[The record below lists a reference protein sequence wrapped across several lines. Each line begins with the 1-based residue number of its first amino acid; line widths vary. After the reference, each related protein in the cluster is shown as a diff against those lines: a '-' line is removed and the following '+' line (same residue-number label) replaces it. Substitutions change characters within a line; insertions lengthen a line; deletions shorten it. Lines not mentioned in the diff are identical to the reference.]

1 MGYANQQ
8 LSLIDRYL
16 PAFQGNVLRIPR
28 RESGWKLAPWRVLI
42 DRVSQRVPACFRAV
56 YEDNRLPNHR
66 KCTVLPLPEV
76 LAFRLFQSEI
86 SPAYSASTSS
96 TKAVERLPVFSV
108 EIPS

>member
-8 LSLIDRYL
+8 LSLVDRYL
-16 PAFQGNVLRIPR
+16 PAFQGNILCIPG
-28 RESGWKLAPWRVLI
+28 RESGRKHTAWRLLI
-42 DRVSQRVPACFRAV
+42 NRVSQRVLARFRAV
-56 YEDNRLPNHR
+56 YEGNRLPNHK

>member
-8 LSLIDRYL
+8 LSLVDRYL
-16 PAFQGNVLRIPR
+16 PAFQSHILRIPG
-28 RESGWKLAPWRVLI
+28 RESGRELAIRRFLINRVPQRVLT
-42 DRVSQRVPACFRAV
+42 CFRAV
-56 YEDNRLPNHR
+56 YEGNRFPNHK